1 MERLRRI
8 KRRKVEE
15 DLNTLFASIKTI
27 SDAQRLVGR
36 EVVTDLDFLEEED
49 SSDAESCIEVL

>member
-1 MERLRRI
+1 MERLRRT
-8 KRRKVEE
+8 KKKKVEE
-15 DLNTLFASIKTI
+15 DPNTLFASIRTI

-36 EVVTDLDFLEEED
+36 QAVKEEDSSEEED

>member
-1 MERLRRI
+1 MDRLRRT
-8 KRRKVEE
+8 KRRKVQE
-15 DLNTLFASIKTI
+15 DPNTSFASIKTI

-36 EVVTDLDFLEEED
+36 NLAEDSDSSEEEN